1 MSLLKFI
8 WVDLKKIISTEKF
21 LFITLFM
28 PSLLI
33 FIIFLPPR
41 LFYESPPGQRL
52 IGVVELDSVKL
63 FDLVEKEIN
72 NILIKRKHP
81 TNYILKPIS
90 VEKDPVLDSLKV
102 ISDSLQME
110 FDQALNDY
118 EKIQKYRE
126 KIFLKRKMKKGEKDA
141 ILTSTFN
148 QMQDAKDKLEDY
160 SGFYIEHNKKIN
172 QIYEEKCRKLAD
184 RHLKESEIDVYVLF
198 SNESVEEGIVEL
210 HTLKTG
216 EFFETEILREA
227 ISQALLQVRTE
238 IAKLPMDQTYDLLT
252 PLNIVERLLTKEKKE
267 KFNILNSYIVPVFF
281 ALLIA
286 ISLIMASEGF
296 YLEILKDKF
305 FNRYELLF
313 NKYSS
318 GQWIILRFASFG
330 ISGVLQIISWGLML
344 YIAAKL
350 KILEF
355 SLIQGVNFKFI
366 GFFICSYLMSFL
378 FLSLLHLLIM
388 PFTSNSSERYTLGI
402 QLFRLVLFLPII
414 FSFLFIRSVN
424 PQTSVLIGLLPF
436 YTPIFYGL
444 FINSDPLAIQ
454 HLIMNGVIIIIQIV
468 LTYLFYNRIKKMV
481 LYWYRDTVSFRQFF
495 KRVANNK
502 VKE

>member
-1 MSLLKFI
+1 LMSLLKFI

-21 LFITLFM
+21 MFITLFM

-41 LFYESPPGQRL
+41 LFYESPPEKRI

-63 FDLVEKEIN
+63 FSPVETEIN

-81 TNYILKPIS
+81 TDYILKLIT
-90 VEKDPVLDSLKV
+90 VENDPEMDSLKV
-102 ISDSLQME
+102 ITDSLQVQLDE
-110 FDQALNDY
+110 ALNAY

-126 KIFLKRKMKKGEKDA
+126 RIFLKKRMKKSEKDA
-141 ILTSTFN
+141 ILTNTFN
-148 QMQDAKDKLEDY
+148 QWQDAKDDLEDKTNA
-160 SGFYIEHNKKIN
+160 FAEHSKIMGR
-172 QIYEEKCRKLAD
+172 IYEEKCRELAD
-184 RHLKESEIDVYVLF
+184 NHLRQSKIDVYILF
-198 SNESVEEGIVEL
+198 SYESIEEGIVEL

-227 ISQALLQVRTE
+227 INQALLQVRTE
-238 IAKLPMDQTYDLLT
+238 IAKLPKDQTYDLLT
-252 PLNIVERLLTKEKKE
+252 PLSIVEHLLTKEKKE

-330 ISGVLQIISWGLML
+330 ISGILQIICWGLML
-344 YIAAKL
+344 YIAAKFN
-350 KILEF
+350 ILEF
-355 SLIQGVNFKFI
+355 SLIQGINLKFI
-366 GFFICSYLMSFL
+366 GFFLISYLMSFIL
-378 FLSLLHLLIM
+378 LSLLHLLIM
-388 PFTSNSSERYTLGI
+388 PFTSPNNEHYTMGI
-402 QLFRLVLFLPII
+402 QLFRLIMFLPII
-414 FSFLFIRSVN
+414 FSFLFIRSIN
-424 PQTSVLIGLLPF
+424 PQYSVWVSLLPF

-444 FINSDPLAIQ
+444 FINSNPIAV
-454 HLIMNGVIIIIQIV
+454 HHIIINGIIIV
-468 LTYLFYNRIKKMV
+468 VQMGLTYLFYRRIKKMV
-481 LYWYRDTVSFRQFF
+481 LYWYRDTVGFRQFF
-495 KRVANNK
+495 GRNNGK
-502 VKE
+502 N